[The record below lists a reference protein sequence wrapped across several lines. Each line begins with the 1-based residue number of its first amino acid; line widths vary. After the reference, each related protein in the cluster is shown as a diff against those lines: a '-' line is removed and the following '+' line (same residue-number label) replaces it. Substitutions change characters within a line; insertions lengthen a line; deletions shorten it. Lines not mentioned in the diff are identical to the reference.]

1 MQQTTNHTP
10 TVSTDPSWDC
20 SHITIRAWADELL
33 TWLPTENA
41 SYAPLIE
48 HGYIVT
54 TQGRVVVANHNHAIA
69 VCHRIFNPYP
79 LHAPSPTDP
88 HYDLTISTL
97 PPAVQTRTRA
107 AAAQAAAT
115 AAGGSTQPTTL
126 TLPSDQ
132 ADRFI
137 VSPEMLA
144 NVDRQLMESI
154 LRTMDSLA
162 TRQFYRNQCN
172 SSGRNLIRIIIQHAD
187 NAPASAGMA
196 IEAMMQAHFE
206 NGL

>member
-1 MQQTTNHTP
+1 MQRTTNHTP
-10 TVSTDPSWDC
+10 TVSTEPSWDC
-20 SHITIRAWADELL
+20 SHITIRSWADELL

-48 HGYIVT
+48 QGYIVT
-54 TQGRVVVANHNHAIA
+54 TQGRVVVANANHAIA

-79 LHAPSPTDP
+79 LHAPSPIDP

-115 AAGGSTQPTTL
+115 AAGGSSQPATL

-132 ADRFI
+132 AD
-137 VSPEMLA
+137 
-144 NVDRQLMESI
+144 
-154 LRTMDSLA
+154 
-162 TRQFYRNQCN
+162 
-172 SSGRNLIRIIIQHAD
+172 
-187 NAPASAGMA
+187 
-196 IEAMMQAHFE
+196 
-206 NGL
+206 